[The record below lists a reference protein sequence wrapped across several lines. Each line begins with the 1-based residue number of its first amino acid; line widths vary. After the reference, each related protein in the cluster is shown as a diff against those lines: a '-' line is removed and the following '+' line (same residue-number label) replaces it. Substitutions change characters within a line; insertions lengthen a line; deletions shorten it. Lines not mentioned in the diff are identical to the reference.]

1 MKYESSVV
9 LDPASYK
16 KNDNNILIISPLSQ
30 EIPQRD
36 TLYEYTLLLLNIIIV
51 RIELVVVAD
60 WKTRELL

>member
-36 TLYEYTLLLLNIIIV
+36 TLYEYKLLLLNIIIV
-51 RIELVVVAD
+51 RVELVVVAD